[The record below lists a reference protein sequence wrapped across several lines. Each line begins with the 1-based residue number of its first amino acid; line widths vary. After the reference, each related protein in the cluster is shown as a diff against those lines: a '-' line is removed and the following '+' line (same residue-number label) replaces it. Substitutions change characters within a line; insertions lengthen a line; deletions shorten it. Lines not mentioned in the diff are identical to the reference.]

1 MMSRIIRDTAAG
13 THTACD
19 NSNKVC
25 MKYEVSKLRRSQT
38 LKTVISKKKKKLSSL
53 VTYRLRMST
62 CLKITVNNC

>member
-19 NSNKVC
+19 NSNKAC

-38 LKTVISKKKKKLSSL
+38 LKTVISKKKKNKFPGDIQIKD
-53 VTYRLRMST
+53 VYMSE
-62 CLKITVNNC
+62 NYS

>member
-25 MKYEVSKLRRSQT
+25 MKYEVSKLCHSQT
-38 LKTVISKKKKKLSSL
+38 LKTVISKKKKKIKFPGDIQIKD
-53 VTYRLRMST
+53 VYMSE
-62 CLKITVNNC
+62 NYS